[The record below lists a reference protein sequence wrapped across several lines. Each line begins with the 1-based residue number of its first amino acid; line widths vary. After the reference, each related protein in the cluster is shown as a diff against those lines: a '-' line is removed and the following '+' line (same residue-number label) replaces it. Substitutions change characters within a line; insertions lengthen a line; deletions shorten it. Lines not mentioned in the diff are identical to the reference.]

1 MQIYPT
7 IFFYICYAIGGALYL
22 FLKGGLRSMG
32 KLLKSWIF
40 WIFIVAAALFGWQL
54 VLWLLNKTS
63 VTRGV
68 ASIAEKATGTDATI

>member
-1 MQIYPT
+1 
-7 IFFYICYAIGGALYL
+7 
-22 FLKGGLRSMG
+22 MG

-63 VTRGV
+63 ATRGI
-68 ASIAEKATGTDATI
+68 ASVAEKATGTDATI